1 MLYNEAV
8 YEMTCAVVE
17 VGGEGVHEDYH
28 LILNERS
35 ELSSVWVPFPSLP
48 FRLKRLSEVPT
59 SCKADA
65 GFFGKET

>member
-1 MLYNEAV
+1 MFGQHETGHADDGEAV

-35 ELSSVWVPFPSLP
+35 ELSSVWAQFPSLP
-48 FRLKRLSEVPT
+48 LRLKMLS
-59 SCKADA
+59 
-65 GFFGKET
+65 